1 MNEDKEQAQDRAED
15 TRKEPSFRPDVDIV
29 ETDKAIIIHVDM
41 PGVAEDAVEV
51 RLEDDVLSLVGTI
64 SKDDYADLTP
74 VYTEYSVGNFR
85 RRFSI
90 SSEVSAE
97 KIEGRMSDG
106 VLELVLPKVGSAQ
119 PRQIP
124 ITAA

>member
-1 MNEDKEQAQDRAED
+1 MRRA
-15 TRKEPSFRPDVDIV
+15 RSRAKDVDIV
-29 ETDKAIIIHVDM
+29 ETDDAIIIHVDM
-41 PGVAEDAVEV
+41 PGVGEDGVDV

-64 SKDDYADLTP
+64 PKDDYEGLTP
-74 VYTEYSVGNFR
+74 VYSEYKVGNYR
-85 RRFSI
+85 RSFSI

-97 KIEGRMSDG
+97 KIKGRMSNG
-106 VLELVLPKVGSAQ
+106 VLELVLPKTVNVA